1 MEIESMMDIKG
12 VYLKVR
18 QFLREVRAELK
29 RVTWP
34 SRKETIGSTAIVV
47 VLVLIVAL
55 FLAIVDLGLHTM
67 IRQVIS

>member
-1 MEIESMMDIKG
+1 MMDIKG
-12 VYLKVR
+12 IYQKVR

-34 SRKETIGSTAIVV
+34 SRKETMGSTAIVV

-55 FLAIVDLGLHTM
+55 FLAVVDLGLHTM